1 MAFLL
6 PLAEVVVEGAEAVFG
21 ASEAAEGATAA
32 GEAAGAIGE
41 AAASGSWK
49 KVARTAVKESV
60 ENMSSSNSDGNDP
73 EPDQTQAGGCTTD
86 V

>member
-21 ASEAAEGATAA
+21 ASEAAGGATAA
-32 GEAAGAIGE
+32 GEAAGAVGE

-49 KVARTAVKESV
+49 KVAQTAAKESV
-60 ENMSSSNSDGNDP
+60 ENMPSSNSDSNDP
-73 EPDQTQAGGCTTD
+73 EQEQTQAGGCTTD
-86 V
+86 D